1 MTLAAGKVVR
11 VDPRWDDRW
20 RELVLSASGGPFV
33 SPPWIRA
40 LCATYGFTP
49 MARLALDAEDNP
61 VAGLA
66 WIPVSDARGRRVC
79 SLPFSDWADP
89 IMADASTWN
98 ALTDDL
104 LAPGERFS
112 VRCSKD
118 SVPFEDTRLE
128 VVDEAVRH
136 GCRLDVPVP
145 DLYERIGAAARR
157 SVTRSERRGVRVEI
171 DAGLHGVR
179 QFHRLQVALRK
190 VKFRMLA
197 QPVEFYE
204 RIWEAFTPEQ
214 AVTTMLAYLPGG
226 TEPVAGVVFLRWND
240 VLYAKF
246 MASLP
251 GSLDDRP
258 NDALYWAGIRWA
270 AQQGLRMVD
279 WGISGL
285 DQPGLQR
292 FKRKY
297 STHESRVVT
306 LRSRGEASPAEI
318 EVGSTLNAITLLLT
332 EDSVPDEVTARAGA
346 MLYHYFC

>member
-1 MTLAAGKVVR
+1 MTLAAVEVVR
-11 VDPRWDDRW
+11 VDPRRDDRW
-20 RELVLSASGGPFV
+20 RELALSASGGPFI

-49 MARLALDAEDNP
+49 MARIALDVGGDP

-89 IMADASTWN
+89 IAADAATWN

-104 LAPGERFS
+104 LAPGERFT

-136 GCRLDVPVP
+136 GCRLDAPVP
-145 DLYERIGAAARR
+145 ELYERIGAAARR
-157 SVTRSERRGVRVEI
+157 SVSISARRGVRVEI
-171 DAGLHGVR
+171 DTGLRGVR
-179 QFHRLQVALRK
+179 RFHRLQVALRK

-197 QPVEFYE
+197 QPVEFFE
-204 RIWEAFTPEQ
+204 RIWEAFVPEQ
-214 AVTTMLAYLPGG
+214 AVTTMLAYLPGS
-226 TEPVAGVVFLRWND
+226 TEPVAGVVFLRWNG
-240 VLYAKF
+240 VLYGKF
-246 MASLP
+246 MASIP
-251 GSLDDRP
+251 ESLDDRP

-270 AQQGLRMVD
+270 AEQGLRMVD

-306 LRSRGEASPAEI
+306 LRSPGEASPAEI
-318 EVGSTLNAITLLLT
+318 EVGSTLNAIALLLT
-332 EDSVPDEVTARAGA
+332 EHSVPEEVTARAGGL
-346 MLYHYFC
+346 LYHYFC